1 MSITEMK
8 LDAIM
13 RHLTADNNQDREQAM
28 ADMRSLMQ
36 DGRTEPAPAPKKSV
50 EDITIDILAE
60 LGVPA
65 RIKGHRWL
73 IAAISAVVDNPDLNN
88 GITKELYP
96 LVGKK
101 CNTTGAC
108 AERAMRHAIEVAF
121 ERCSFEVVD
130 KYFGNTIS
138 LDSGKPTNGEFI
150 AQMAITVKRR
160 MKGVA

>member
-1 MSITEMK
+1 MSNIETK
-8 LDAIM
+8 LNAVM
-13 RHLTADNNQDREQAM
+13 RCLTAADNDTYQKSVAEVR
-28 ADMRSLMQ
+28 RLMHEC
-36 DGRTEPAPAPKKSV
+36 GAEPISEPKSV

-65 RIKGHRWL
+65 RIKGHRCL

-121 ERCSFEVVD
+121 ERCSFEVID